1 MMQELT
7 DAPFRTKEAEQFYNK
22 MFTAWSNGDQK
33 KTEELMAEAAQKYKK
48 DIRFAFFAAA
58 LIRCNFEVEE
68 ALPIFKAI
76 AKAPPSRQ
84 QKAAEYMVA
93 LDTGIGIDT
102 IADFR
107 KTFDGLGKLA
117 LKQSPE
123 DPIVIWLF
131 GIACRTYHQS
141 KSGVLAYTTLMKHLK
156 VGTAIVH
163 QTFANHLVDEKRYE
177 EALPHRRLAVK
188 LQPTGWTYDGLA
200 NTLFKLGKK
209 EESEKI
215 RKEAA
220 VKYGDYPLFWIN
232 WGKEL
237 IDLKRY
243 PEAIIK
249 IEKALAFVP
258 NDADAINARGWARY
272 KMGKPEEGLAD
283 FRKAMSLNDH
293 FPLAM
298 TNAIEVLE
306 LLGRKDEAQ
315 ALQKRLDGL
324 SKK

>member
-1 MMQELT
+1 MQELK
-7 DAPFRTKEAEQFYNK
+7 DAPFRTKEAEQAYNK
-22 MFTAWSNGDQK
+22 MFTAWSNGDQE
-33 KTEELMAEAAQKYKK
+33 KTEQLMVEVGKKYMKEV
-48 DIRFAFFAAA
+48 RFVFFTAA
-58 LIRCNFEVEE
+58 LIRSNFEVEA

-76 AKAPPSRQ
+76 AKASPSRQ
-84 QKAAEYMVA
+84 QKVAEYMVA
-93 LDTGIGIDT
+93 LDTGP
-102 IADFR
+102 
-107 KTFDGLGKLA
+107 KTYEELNKNFHGLGKLA
-117 LKQSPE
+117 MEQSPQ
-123 DPIVIWLF
+123 DPIVLWIF
-131 GIACRTYHQS
+131 GIACRTFRSS
-141 KSGVLAYTTLMKHLK
+141 KSGVLAYTALMKHLK

-200 NTLFKLGKK
+200 HTLFTLGKR
-209 EESEKI
+209 EESEKV

-220 VKYGDYPLFWIN
+220 IKHGEYPLFWIN

-243 PEAIIK
+243 PEAIVK
-249 IEKALAFVP
+249 LDKALAFVP

-272 KMGKPEEGLAD
+272 KMGKPEEGLTD
-283 FRKAMSLNDH
+283 FRKAMALRDP

-306 LLGRKDEAQ
+306 KLGRKDEAK
-315 ALQKRLDGL
+315 ALQKRLDDL
-324 SKK
+324 SKRQ

>member
-1 MMQELT
+1 MQELK
-7 DAPFRTKEAEQFYNK
+7 DAPFRSKEAEQFYNK
-22 MFTAWSNGDQK
+22 VLDAWSNGDQQ
-33 KTEELMAEAAQKYKK
+33 KTEKILAETSKK
-48 DIRFAFFAAA
+48 SMQEVRLVFFIAIMIRS
-58 LIRCNFEVEE
+58 NFDVEG
-68 ALPIFKAI
+68 ALPIFKVL

-84 QKAAEYMVA
+84 QKVAEYMVA
-93 LDTGIGIDT
+93 LDTGVGIG
-102 IADFR
+102 AAEEFR
-107 KTFDGLGKLA
+107 KIFDGFGKLA
-117 LKQSPE
+117 LEQSPQ
-123 DPIVIWLF
+123 DPIVIWIF
-131 GIACRTYHQS
+131 GIACRTFRQP
-141 KSGVLAYTTLMKHLK
+141 KSGIRAYTALMKHLK

-177 EALPHRRLAVK
+177 EALPHRKLAVK

-209 EESEKI
+209 EESEKV
-215 RKEAA
+215 REEAA
-220 VKYGDYPLFWIN
+220 VKHGDYPLFWIN

-243 PEAIIK
+243 PEAIKK
-249 IEKALAFVP
+249 IDKALALFP

-283 FRKAMSLNDH
+283 FRKAMALGDP

-298 TNAIEVLE
+298 TNAIEVLNS
-306 LLGRKDEAQ
+306 LGRKDEAK
-315 ALQKRLDGL
+315 ALQKRLDDL